1 MTILSL
7 IGVIILLIG
16 VFLIAFGLRGT
27 QTLTN
32 KVVEGVTGHY
42 TKRTTWFLIG
52 GGVLILIGLICLFM
66 GWDAPPG
73 TPPPP

>member
-7 IGVIILLIG
+7 IGLIILVVG
-16 VFLIAFGLRGT
+16 VFLIGFGFRGT

-42 TKRTTWFLIG
+42 TKRTMWFLIG
-52 GGVLILIGLICLFM
+52 GGLLILIGLLLLFM
-66 GWDAPPG
+66 NWQVPV
-73 TPPPP
+73 THS

>member
-7 IGVIILLIG
+7 IGVILLVIG
-16 VFLIAFGLRGT
+16 VFLIGYGGRKT

-42 TKRTTWFLIG
+42 TQRTRWFLL
-52 GGVLILIGLICLFM
+52 GGVIVILIGVVLIYT
-66 GWDAPPG
+66 GWQPPAAMH
-73 TPPPP
+73 P